1 MQKIRTTVR
10 IAGKEYTIAS
20 TDSEQYV
27 NRVAAWVDR
36 RMNELA
42 VATRL
47 PATQLA
53 VLTAVNAADDMMKS
67 RDEIRRLEAELDE
80 LRDIADN
87 GKRYLAEMEQQEREE
102 TGIKNLKIGYNRAA
116 EIVDQLEERGI
127 VGPPSGSGNKRDI
140 LIFDG
145 IDIG

>member
-20 TDSEQYV
+20 TDTEEYV
-27 NRVAAWVDR
+27 NRVANWVDR

-42 VATRL
+42 AATRL

-80 LRDIADN
+80 LRARMGAQIDEAPAQAD
-87 GKRYLAEMEQQEREE
+87 E
-102 TGIKNLKIGYNRAA
+102 TEA
-116 EIVDQLEERGI
+116 
-127 VGPPSGSGNKRDI
+127 
-140 LIFDG
+140 
-145 IDIG
+145 

>member
-1 MQKIRTTVR
+1 MEKIRTTVR

-20 TDSEQYV
+20 TDSEAYV

-67 RDEIRRLEAELDE
+67 RDEIRRLKAELDD
-80 LRDIADN
+80 LRRQMESA
-87 GKRYLAEMEQQEREE
+87 GKDE
-102 TGIKNLKIGYNRAA
+102 
-116 EIVDQLEERGI
+116 
-127 VGPPSGSGNKRDI
+127 
-140 LIFDG
+140 
-145 IDIG
+145 

>member
-20 TDSEQYV
+20 TDTEEYV
-27 NRVAAWVDR
+27 NRVASWVDR

-42 VATRL
+42 AATRL

-67 RDEIRRLEAELDE
+67 RDEIRRLEAELDD
-80 LRDIADN
+80 LRA
-87 GKRYLAEMEQQEREE
+87 KMAAQPEA
-102 TGIKNLKIGYNRAA
+102 AA
-116 EIVDQLEERGI
+116 EPAPETEV
-127 VGPPSGSGNKRDI
+127 
-140 LIFDG
+140 
-145 IDIG
+145 

>member
-20 TDSEQYV
+20 TDSEAYV
-27 NRVAAWVDR
+27 NRVAGWVDR
-36 RMNELA
+36 RMNALA
-42 VATRL
+42 AATRL

-80 LRDIADN
+80 LRARLEAPDAE
-87 GKRYLAEMEQQEREE
+87 LAAKE
-102 TGIKNLKIGYNRAA
+102 AA
-116 EIVDQLEERGI
+116 PEA
-127 VGPPSGSGNKRDI
+127 
-140 LIFDG
+140 
-145 IDIG
+145 

>member
-20 TDSEQYV
+20 TDSEEYV
-27 NRVAAWVDR
+27 NRVAGWVDR

-42 VATRL
+42 AATRL

-67 RDEIRRLEAELDE
+67 RDEIRRLEAELDA
-80 LRDIADN
+80 LRARLEAPSDQTPEPA
-87 GKRYLAEMEQQEREE
+87 GE
-102 TGIKNLKIGYNRAA
+102 TEA
-116 EIVDQLEERGI
+116 
-127 VGPPSGSGNKRDI
+127 
-140 LIFDG
+140 
-145 IDIG
+145 

>member
-20 TDSEQYV
+20 TDSEAYV

-67 RDEIRRLEAELDE
+67 RDEIRRLEAELE
-80 LRDIADN
+80 ALRA
-87 GKRYLAEMEQQEREE
+87 
-102 TGIKNLKIGYNRAA
+102 
-116 EIVDQLEERGI
+116 QLE
-127 VGPPSGSGNKRDI
+127 PSD
-140 LIFDG
+140 DG
-145 IDIG
+145 EA

>member
-20 TDSEQYV
+20 TDTEEYV
-27 NRVAAWVDR
+27 NRVASWVDR

-42 VATRL
+42 AATRL

-67 RDEIRRLEAELDE
+67 RDEIRRLEAELEE
-80 LRDIADN
+80 LRA
-87 GKRYLAEMEQQEREE
+87 RMAAQPEA
-102 TGIKNLKIGYNRAA
+102 AA
-116 EIVDQLEERGI
+116 EPAPETEA
-127 VGPPSGSGNKRDI
+127 
-140 LIFDG
+140 
-145 IDIG
+145 